1 MSLHLRQVILGISL
15 VLTVLTSVY
24 SKFDDTNDDVV
35 DPAKKGIPMQPK
47 SNIKIVNSN
56 SNIGQYR
63 TVWEISDNEV
73 NVFPAFF
80 DKKPQ
85 DAFKISFPV
94 VEQAV
99 IPPPVPAVP
108 PLPFIYLG
116 KMTDGMIVTIFVSQN
131 DRNLALKGG
140 EIIDG
145 LYQVKSI
152 DPQRVV
158 FEYIPLKLE
167 QILLVWGQ
175 Q

>member
-1 MSLHLRQVILGISL
+1 MTLHLRQVILGVSL
-15 VLTVLTSVY
+15 VLTVVASVY
-24 SKFDDTNDDVV
+24 SQLDDANEDVV
-35 DPAKKGIPMQPK
+35 EP
-47 SNIKIVNSN
+47 IKRVVSIQSKPNLPSAESN
-56 SNIGQYR
+56 SNTSQYR
-63 TVWEISDNEV
+63 TLWSTSANEV
-73 NVFPAFF
+73 NVFPSVS
-80 DKKPQ
+80 DKKLE
-85 DAFKISFPV
+85 DAFKISLPV
-94 VEQAV
+94 VEQVAM
-99 IPPPVPAVP
+99 PPPVPTAP

-131 DRNLALKGG
+131 GRNLALKGG

-145 LYQVKSI
+145 LYEVKSI